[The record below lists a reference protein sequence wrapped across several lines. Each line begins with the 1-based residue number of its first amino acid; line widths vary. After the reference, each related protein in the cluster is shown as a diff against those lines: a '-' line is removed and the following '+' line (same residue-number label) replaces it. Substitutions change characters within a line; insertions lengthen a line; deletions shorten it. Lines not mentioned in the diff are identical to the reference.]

1 MNTFS
6 LRKTAA
12 LIHEKRL
19 YRSVTGEAELIPLS
33 KTTTQYVVH
42 KCEVFI
48 FMHIY
53 KCICIFK
60 LAYVIYTIVKN
71 VRASEICFLI

>member
-48 FMHIY
+48 FMHI
-53 KCICIFK
+53 
-60 LAYVIYTIVKN
+60 
-71 VRASEICFLI
+71 